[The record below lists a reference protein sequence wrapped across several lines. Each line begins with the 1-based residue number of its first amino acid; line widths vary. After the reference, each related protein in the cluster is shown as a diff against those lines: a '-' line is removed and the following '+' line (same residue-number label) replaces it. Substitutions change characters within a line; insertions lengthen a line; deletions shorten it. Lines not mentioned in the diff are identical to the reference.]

1 MWEISLCGSYLQL
14 SELLQVGGRALH
26 SHRCICFA
34 QGAAELQPSMGRPA
48 KACLRGL
55 PSSSSQHCSSNIS
68 CHLKKAHACPRQVE
82 VTHAVAMFFVGEAR
96 KNGRQP
102 ANQEEVDDMM
112 IYNYPPAFTG
122 RHHFPGEETDFEQSY
137 IFDRDARIKST

>member
-1 MWEISLCGSYLQL
+1 MVSAVLGALQSYN
-14 SELLQVGGRALH
+14 RH
-26 SHRCICFA
+26 
-34 QGAAELQPSMGRPA
+34 MGRPA
-48 KACLRGL
+48 KADLAGS
-55 PSSSSQHCSSNIS
+55 PVAAASFTVAAIP
-68 CHLKKAHACPRQVE
+68 CHLERAHACARQVE

-112 IYNYPPAFTG
+112 IYNYAPAFTG

-137 IFDRDARIKST
+137 IFDRDARAKST